1 MNSYRA
7 EVAGLL
13 GISVGFQ
20 CLGAIYTRDMA
31 ASNVVACDNIRAL
44 EKTVVERHK
53 VKGSWKSVDLITQL
67 LDIWSELPFQPTA
80 KHMYGHRDDRVGP
93 LTFLEHLNVR
103 MDSVV
108 KSIALRNLGRLQQIP
123 QPLSLGYGTISV

>member
-1 MNSYRA
+1 
-7 EVAGLL
+7 
-13 GISVGFQ
+13 
-20 CLGAIYTRDMA
+20 MA
-31 ASNVVACDNIRAL
+31 AANVVACDNIRAL

-80 KHMYGHRDDRVGP
+80 KHVYGHRDDRVGP

-103 MDSVV
+103 MDSV
-108 KSIALRNLGRLQQIP
+108 A
-123 QPLSLGYGTISV
+123 